1 MRVGVH
7 AHGAPRGTIITPR
20 SLLRGL
26 AIVYIDAADTT
37 RKVSFAAPLDP
48 AAADAAA
55 VITAAAVSAA
65 VAVITAAAAVI
76 TAAVAVSVAPAA

>member
-7 AHGAPRGTIITPR
+7 AHDAPRGTIITPR

-37 RKVSFAAPLDP
+37 RKVSFAAPLDS
-48 AAADAAA
+48 AAADAAAAVSAAA

-65 VAVITAAAAVI
+65 
-76 TAAVAVSVAPAA
+76 AVAVSVAPAA